1 MKIGP
6 RYKIARRLGA
16 NIFDKTMTQKFAS
29 RMQNRKQKDRRPK
42 AKTDFGIQMLEKQ
55 RVRFFYG
62 IGERQFSKYVK
73 NVIASKSPKP
83 VESLHECLESRLDN
97 VIYRLHLAPSRQAA
111 RQMVGHGHI
120 LVNGRKTNI
129 PSYQVSPGDSISIRE
144 GSAKSPLF
152 TSLKEKLKEEQAP
165 DWLTFDGEK
174 MKAEVLRKPDMAGG
188 KSLFDI
194 AQVLEFYKR

>member
-1 MKIGP
+1 
-6 RYKIARRLGA
+6 
-16 NIFDKTMTQKFAS
+16 MTQKFAS